1 MKQIATEDHYS
12 KLIVNYAEAYIQL
25 VKAHYNSTRPNRKAT
40 RPWFCISCL
49 VLLSACFNSLTA
61 QAFHPGS
68 WNILNIKYTQ
78 SEKWSLFGEAQLR
91 SLRFYDDFHYYEYKG
106 GINYK
111 AGKNIAL
118 TIGAG
123 SYQTYAEGGNFVVP
137 KNNDEF
143 RLWPQITLFQSIGKI
158 KIEQR
163 YRAEQRFTSN
173 GYRNRFRYRLGA
185 SYSFGKE
192 KSGFKP
198 YQISASN
205 EIFFTDKE
213 PYFERNR
220 ALVVFNWKTSRS
232 SSIQVGYLK
241 QFDYK
246 INDETG
252 RDFLVVGLY
261 FELFGKTALQT
272 EQPEVLKEN

>member
-1 MKQIATEDHYS
+1 MNRHTYNS
-12 KLIVNYAEAYIQL
+12 
-25 VKAHYNSTRPNRKAT
+25 VKAQYTSNLLIGNAPT
-40 RPWFCISCL
+40 PWLRISCL
-49 VLLSACFNSLTA
+49 FLLAICFDNLSAQT
-61 QAFHPGS
+61 FHPGS
-68 WNILNIKYTQ
+68 WNIMNIKYNP

-91 SLRFYDDFHYYEYKG
+91 SLHFYDDFHYYEYKG

-123 SYQTYAEGGNFVVP
+123 SYQTFAEGGNFVEP

-143 RLWPQITLFQSIGKI
+143 RLWPQITLFQTIGKI

-173 GYRNRFRYRLGA
+173 GYRNRFRYRIGA

-192 KSGFKP
+192 NSGYKP

-220 ALVVFNWKTSRS
+220 ALVAFNWKTSRS

-261 FELFGKTALQT
+261 FELFGKTALQM
-272 EQPEVLKEN
+272 EQPDVLKEN